1 MHRIVYILVLLA
13 LLLFALLV
21 GGPMPYLLLYISILV
36 FLVPFLHLL
45 VSLIGLSASIKIP
58 NSSLHVG
65 DSINIK
71 YNISNKNIFP
81 LPFLKFSSNIRSVIN
96 GRDSNSKTISL
107 GARKNFALKEKI
119 TLNRRGYYDSIQLKL
134 KIFDI
139 FSLFHLRRNFKTD
152 SSLIVYPNIVK
163 LDNFRVYS
171 NQSLGEMPVEK
182 SIFQDRSNI
191 STIDKYQEGDSI
203 NRIHWK
209 ASAKRGIPMVKTFE
223 TVSDTELD
231 IFINNKESLFQ
242 DDFDRRIEDKIV
254 DISTAII
261 YYFLNLN
268 IQVNLD
274 TFSGQKRIEIES
286 SRKDDL
292 KLYLE
297 TLAKL
302 EANGDFKMKNL
313 LGEKNYRLDNSSIL
327 LIITP
332 ILDKELGELA
342 MELKMKNLTPLFIV
356 VTDKKNSTP
365 MVDRNIEGKLL
376 DEGID
381 LRFIDYASNI
391 KEELEVRHE

>member
-1 MHRIVYILVLLA
+1 MHRIVYILVFLA
-13 LLLFALLV
+13 LFLFALLV
-21 GGPMPYLLLYISILV
+21 GGPMPYLLFYTSILV

-45 VSLIGLSASIKIP
+45 VSLIGLKSNIQIP
-58 NSSLHVG
+58 NRSLHVG

-71 YNISNKNIFP
+71 YNINNKNFFP
-81 LPFLKFSSNIRSVIN
+81 LPVLRFNSNIRSVVN
-96 GRDSNSKTISL
+96 DGDPSSKTISL
-107 GARKNFALKEKI
+107 GARENFTFTEKI
-119 TLNRRGYYDSIQLKL
+119 MLNRRGYYDSIQLKL
-134 KIFDI
+134 KVFDI

-171 NQSLGEMPVEK
+171 NQSLGEMLVEK

-191 STIDKYQEGDSI
+191 STIDEYQEGDSI

-231 IFINNKESLFQ
+231 IFINNKASLFQ
-242 DDFDRRIEDKIV
+242 NDVDRRIEDKMV

-274 TFSGQKRIEIES
+274 TFSKQKRIEIES
-286 SRKDDL
+286 SKKDEL

-313 LGEKNYRLDNSSIL
+313 LGEKSYRLDSSSII

-342 MELKMKNLTPLFIV
+342 MKLKMKNLTPLFIV
-356 VTDKKNSTP
+356 VTDKRNSTP

-391 KEELEVRHE
+391 KEELEVHHE

>member
-21 GGPMPYLLLYISILV
+21 GGPMPYLLFYTSILV

-45 VSLIGLSASIKIP
+45 VSLISLSASIKIP

-81 LPFLKFSSNIRSVIN
+81 LPVLKFNSNIRSVVN
-96 GRDSNSKTISL
+96 GGDSNSKTISL
-107 GARKNFALKEKI
+107 GARENFTFTEKI
-119 TLNRRGYYDSIQLKL
+119 ILDRRGYYDSIHLNLQV
-134 KIFDI
+134 FDI

-163 LDNFRVYS
+163 LDNFRVHS
-171 NQSLGEMPVEK
+171 NQSLGEMLVEK
-182 SIFQDRSNI
+182 SIFQDRSNV
-191 STIDKYQEGDSI
+191 STIDEYQEGDSI

-286 SRKDDL
+286 SRKDEL

-297 TLAKL
+297 SLAKL
-302 EANGDFKMKNL
+302 KANGNFKIKNL
-313 LGEKNYRLDNSSIL
+313 VGRKSYRLDDNSIIL
-327 LIITP
+327 VITP
-332 ILDKELGELA
+332 ILDKELGKLA

-376 DEGID
+376 EEGID

-391 KEELEVRHE
+391 KQELEVRHE